1 MTIEMIVQHAAE
13 LPHGVCYLWQPGLL
27 WLHAGSDALIG
38 AAYVSIP
45 FTLARFLRLRRD
57 VPFNWMMWCFAL
69 FILACGATHWLAV
82 LNIWVPSWWTTGA
95 VKALTAAASL
105 PTAMLLSRLVPQM
118 VALPSPTQLQAAN
131 TALAAE
137 VGERLRAEKL
147 LRDTQ
152 ADLERR
158 VEQRTS
164 ELARANASLRLL
176 ESAVAQASDA
186 FTITTSQLDP
196 PGPRIVFANP
206 ALTAMTGYAL
216 DDLLGQTPRVL
227 QGPHTDRDLLARLRQ
242 TIEAGETFT
251 GETINYRRDGS
262 EFLMSLRVAPLRD
275 AAGRTTHYVA
285 VQHDATEQRSL
296 EQQLRQA
303 QKMEAV
309 GQLAGG
315 IAHDFNN
322 LLTAIQGN
330 CSLLRAELDQED
342 TRHEYLAE
350 IEDAGE
356 RATRLTRQLLSFSR
370 RQVRQPAAVNLD
382 TALTDWLR
390 LVRRLLGEQVEVRF
404 TPTEGLGLVWV
415 DPNQLEQV
423 VLNLAVNARDAMPS
437 GGALTIETRNVDLGA
452 EYAGLH
458 MAIVPGPYVMLCV
471 SDTGVGIP
479 TDTISRIFE
488 PFFTTKA
495 PGKGT
500 GLGLATVYGIVKQSR
515 GNIFVYSEPG
525 YGTTFKIY
533 LPRVPDTAIAAA
545 SGPAD
550 TAELVPGQGT
560 VLLAEDDE
568 AVRALA
574 GRILVRA
581 GYTVVPATT
590 TAHALAIAGDLSQPM
605 DVLLADVVMPGM
617 TGPAL
622 AAAVRELRPDVR
634 VVFMSGY
641 TDSVLEEREVLGT
654 DAVLV
659 SKPFTPY
666 TLTAPLAWR

>member
-1 MTIEMIVQHAAE
+1 MTIEMIVQHAEE

-27 WLHAGSDALIG
+27 WLHAASDALIG

-45 FTLARFLRLRRD
+45 FTLTRFLRQRRD
-57 VPFNWMMWCFAL
+57 LPFDWMMWCFAI
-69 FILACGATHWLAV
+69 FILACGATHWLGV

-95 VKALTAAASL
+95 VKALTAAASV
-105 PTAMLLSRLVPQM
+105 PTAVLLSRLVPQM

-137 VGERLRAEKL
+137 VGERLHAETL

-152 ADLERR
+152 VNLERR
-158 VEQRTS
+158 VEQRTA

-176 ESAVAQASDA
+176 ESAVTQASDA
-186 FTITTSQLDP
+186 FTITTADLDP

-216 DDLLGQTPRVL
+216 DDLLGQTPRIL
-227 QGPHTDRDLLARLRQ
+227 QGPHTDREVLGRLRQ
-242 TIEAGETFT
+242 ALEAGEVFT

-262 EFLMSLRVAPLRD
+262 EFLMSWRVAPLRD
-275 AAGRTTHYVA
+275 AAGHTTHYVA
-285 VQHDATEQRSL
+285 VQHDASEQRSL

-330 CSLLRAELDQED
+330 CSLLKAELDQED
-342 TRHEYLAE
+342 ARHEYLAE

-356 RATRLTRQLLSFSR
+356 RATRLTRQLLAFSR

-382 TALTDWLR
+382 AVLTDALR

-404 TPTEGLGLVWV
+404 APTEGLGLVWA

-437 GGALTIETRNVDLGA
+437 GGVLTFETQNVDLGT

-479 TDTISRIFE
+479 PETIPRIFE

-525 YGTTFKIY
+525 HGTTLKVY
-533 LPRVPDTAIAAA
+533 LPRVPDTTVVAATR
-545 SGPAD
+545 PAD
-550 TAELVPGQGT
+550 ATEIVPGQGV

-568 AVRALA
+568 AVRGLA
-574 GRILVRA
+574 ARILVRA
-581 GYTVVPATT
+581 GYTVVPAMTT
-590 TAHALAIAGDLSQPM
+590 EHALAIAGDLSQPV

-634 VVFMSGY
+634 IVLMSGY
-641 TDSVLEEREVLGT
+641 TDSVLEERELLST